1 MVRISKWI
9 DEKRFKRDVRMSI
22 ISRIAS
28 RIAGDSAPV
37 LTLVVGLPGSGKSTF
52 AKGVPNASHY
62 EADMFFVDKDGNYN
76 FDRTRLKQAHE
87 WCQRMT
93 ARDLMNG
100 KSVVVS
106 NTGLQIWERET
117 YYKIAQRCG
126 AKIRVKVMTGNYG
139 NIHNVP
145 EEALEMMK
153 RRFQPV
159 GRDEVMKYGVELI

>member
-1 MVRISKWI
+1 
-9 DEKRFKRDVRMSI
+9 MSI

-62 EADMFFVDKDGNYN
+62 EADMFFVDKAGTYN

-126 AKIRVKVMTGNYG
+126 ARIRVKVMTGNYG

-159 GRDEVMKYGVELI
+159 GRDEAMKYGVELI